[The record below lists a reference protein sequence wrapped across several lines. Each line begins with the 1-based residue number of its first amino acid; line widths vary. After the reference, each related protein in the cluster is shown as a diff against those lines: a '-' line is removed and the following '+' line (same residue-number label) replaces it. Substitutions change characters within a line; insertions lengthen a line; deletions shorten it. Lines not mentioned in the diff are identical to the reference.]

1 MARHRYGISALV
13 SQTSFRAKTSGGVAE
28 WQLFSQATEVQIET
42 LQADCLNKHSHL
54 LLENLKHRKAGSLPG
69 HSIRHLCPNLLLF
82 MSFSFMG
89 DVAADLFPFGF
100 AGVSSNRLAPV
111 FVHTVTMETG
121 ELSVVLLLPWE
132 HSLWGVLGGV
142 SRGLALG
149 SSAFC
154 CCSNNLICN
163 VKGTLRRSKALF

>member
-1 MARHRYGISALV
+1 MWVRLRLKRG
-13 SQTSFRAKTSGGVAE
+13 QTREIAKGK
-28 WQLFSQATEVQIET
+28 QIET

-54 LLENLKHRKAGSLPG
+54 LQENLKHRKAGSLPG
-69 HSIRHLCPNLLLF
+69 HSIRNLCPNLLLF

-121 ELSVVLLLPWE
+121 VLSVVT
-132 HSLWGVLGGV
+132 
-142 SRGLALG
+142 
-149 SSAFC
+149 
-154 CCSNNLICN
+154 LI
-163 VKGTLRRSKALF
+163 RSFLE